1 MSDLEALY
9 IFLNKEITS
18 EMVQYLVA
26 TTSSII
32 QVKITENDSIEP
44 NPLPYNSNYTNN
56 GLQTPPQSPTE
67 NDLSTINYKIPSLYN
82 FIKKLIQ
89 YSHIQCTTLMTTLV
103 YLNKLKNV
111 IPPNS
116 IGMITTHHRIFL
128 GSLLLAAKYTNDS
141 SPMNKHWAT
150 YTDGLLSLREINALE
165 MEMIQYIGWDN
176 LRFQNYDLINSLS
189 YFLQPIKRNLRL
201 KSENNLQNKISK
213 IKASNPSLNLNNNIK
228 INTNTQNQLS
238 ASSTSSSLPSLISSS
253 SSSSTISSIQSSL
266 PRKDSIQSIDS
277 ISNDDTSI
285 SPKINIITSSDKINN
300 KNNDDISLSLRP
312 LRLKQKQNSK
322 NSEIPNNENNNNTFI
337 NKSKRNSI
345 NLLPIKTSPTIQ
357 PLSLKHSRKS
367 LYLSSIN
374 NNQNLSIVN

>member
-44 NPLPYNSNYTNN
+44 NSLPYNYNYTNN

-67 NDLSTINYKIPSLYN
+67 NDSSKINYKIPSLYN

-141 SPMNKHWAT
+141 SPMNKHWET

-228 INTNTQNQLS
+228 ININTRNQLS

-277 ISNDDTSI
+277 ISNDDTSL

-322 NSEIPNNENNNNTFI
+322 NSEIPNNKNNNNIFI